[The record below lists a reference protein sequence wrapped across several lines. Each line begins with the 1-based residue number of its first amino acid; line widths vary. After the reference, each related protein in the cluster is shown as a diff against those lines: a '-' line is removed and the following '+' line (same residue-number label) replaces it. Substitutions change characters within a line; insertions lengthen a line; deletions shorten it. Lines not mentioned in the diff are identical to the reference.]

1 MKTVNKGTR
10 IALICVVCLY
20 VWAGRMQAQQSGD
33 IVWSDIFESSIASG
47 QDRQIIP
54 AQYRAL
60 GLNMNALTGI
70 LDQALMEGSL
80 TVRTSPITV
89 SLPLPGGAFG
99 RFRIV
104 ESPIMAP
111 GLAGRYQEIRTYMGQ
126 GIDDPTASVRFDVT
140 PAGFHAMIL
149 SAEQTVYIDPYSRG
163 NTHNYISYFKKDLR
177 LDASKHFEE
186 IGIDDPNGEMATEI
200 SRLVAGGKAAHVI
213 GEQLRTYRLA
223 LACTGEYAT
232 FHGGTVPQALAA
244 MVTAMNRVDGVYERE
259 VAIRMVLIAN
269 NDLIVYTNAATD
281 PYTNNNG
288 STMLGQNQT
297 NLDNV
302 IGSANYDIGHVFST
316 GGGGI
321 AGLGV
326 VCRSSQKA
334 RGVTGLSSPIGDPFY
349 IDYVAHEMGHQ
360 FGANH
365 PFNSIT
371 SSCGGGNRNASTA
384 YEPGSGTT
392 IMAYAGICGA
402 DDIQQHSDDYFH
414 VISIDEIVA
423 YTTGGSGNGCPVITT
438 TGNSAPTVS
447 VGPGGTTIPL
457 GTSFFMT
464 GSASDPDADTLT
476 YCWEEFDL
484 GPGGS
489 PNAPSGNAPI
499 FRSFKGTRNPTRTFP
514 RLSDILNNTQ
524 TIGEILP
531 SYARNLSFR
540 LIARDNRAGGGG
552 VGRSSAV
559 TIGVN
564 GTAGPFA
571 VTSPTS
577 WLINSTDTVKWGVA
591 NTNIPP
597 INCATVN
604 ILLSTDG
611 GQSFPMTLA
620 ASTPNDGAEPVAV
633 PSIHTLTAR
642 IRVEAV
648 GNIFFD
654 ISNAN
659 FSIGLVQTPSLLS
672 PQNNVI
678 NLPNSLTFLWRSV
691 SSATMYHVQVS
702 SSPAFTTT
710 IVNDSTMTD
719 TSRSVT
725 GLGFNSTYYWR
736 VRGKNGSEASG
747 WTEVWNFR
755 TAPAPPATPT
765 LTSPPNNATNQPS
778 TLTLQWGIVIGATS
792 FHVQVSAD
800 SLFAATIVNDSTVA
814 TTQRSVTVST
824 GTRYYWRVGARNAGG
839 PGAFSATWNFTTTL
853 TSVSDR
859 SGIPSQFALTQNY
872 PNPFNPSTVI
882 EFALPHEAFV
892 TLEIC
897 NLLGERVALLVE
909 GKKSAG
915 YYSES
920 FNAQGLAS
928 GLYFYRL
935 KAGSFVETRKF
946 ILLR

>member
-1 MKTVNKGTR
+1 MYTQR
-10 IALICVVCLY
+10 SDDLL
-20 VWAGRMQAQQSGD
+20 WRD
-33 IVWSDIFESSIASG
+33 IRESSIATSR
-47 QDRQIIP
+47 DRQIIP
-54 AQYRAL
+54 TQYRAL
-60 GLNMNALTGI
+60 ALNMNALFGI
-70 LDQALMEGSL
+70 LNQAPMEGSL
-80 TVRTSPITV
+80 ALPTSRV
-89 SLPLPGGAFG
+89 MLSLPLPGGAFG

-111 GLAGRYQEIRTYMGQ
+111 ELSVKYPEVRTFLGQ
-126 GIDDPTASVRFDVT
+126 GVDDPASSVRFDVT
-140 PAGFHAMIL
+140 PAGLHAMIL
-149 SAEQTVYIDPYSRG
+149 FAEHTVYIDPYSRG
-163 NTHNYISYFKKDLR
+163 DTRNYISYFKKDLLLNGGR
-177 LDASKHFEE
+177 RFEE
-186 IGIDDPNGEMATEI
+186 IGIDDLDGEMATEI
-200 SRLVAGGKAAHVI
+200 SRLIASGKAMHVI

-232 FHGGTVPQALAA
+232 FHGGTVPLALAA

-269 NDLIVYTNAATD
+269 NDQIIYTNAATD

-326 VCRSSQKA
+326 VCRSNQKA

-365 PFNSIT
+365 PFNSVT
-371 SSCGGGNRNASTA
+371 SNCGGGNRNASTA

-402 DDIQQHSDDYFH
+402 DDIQPHSDDYFH

-423 YTTGGSGNGCPVITT
+423 YTTGGSGNSCPVITT

-447 VGPGGTTIPL
+447 VGPGGTTIPF

-464 GSASDPDADTLT
+464 GSASDPDGDTLT

-484 GPGGS
+484 GPAGS
-489 PNAPSGNAPI
+489 PNTPSGNAPI
-499 FRSFKGTRNPTRTFP
+499 FRSFLGTRNPTRTFP

-540 LIARDNRAGGGG
+540 LTARDNRAGGGG
-552 VGRSSAV
+552 VGRSSIV

-564 GTAGPFA
+564 STAGPFA
-571 VTSPTS
+571 VNSPTS
-577 WLINSTDTVKWGVA
+577 WLINSTDTVKWSVA

-597 INCATVN
+597 INCVTVN

-620 ASTPNDGAEPVAV
+620 SNTPNDGAEPVTV
-633 PSIHTLTAR
+633 PNIHTLSAR
-642 IRVEAV
+642 VKVEAV

-659 FSIGLVQTPSLLS
+659 FSIGLVQAPSLISPPNNATNLS
-672 PQNNVI
+672 
-678 NLPNSLTFLWRSV
+678 NSLTLLWRTV
-691 SSATMYHVQVS
+691 SSATLYHLQVS
-702 SSPAFTTT
+702 SLPTFTTT
-710 IVNDSTMTD
+710 IINDSTMTD

-736 VRGKNGSEASG
+736 VRGRNGSEASG

-765 LTSPPNNATNQPS
+765 LTSPPNNSTNQPS

-792 FHVQVSAD
+792 FHVQVAVD
-800 SLFAATIVNDSTVA
+800 SLFATTIVNDSAVA
-814 TTQRSVTVST
+814 ATQRIVTVSL
-824 GTRYYWRVGARNAGG
+824 GTRYYWRVRGRNAGG

-859 SGIPSQFALTQNY
+859 FGIPNEFALTQNY

-882 EFALPHEAFV
+882 EFALPREAFV
-892 TLEIC
+892 TLEVC
-897 NLLGERVALLVE
+897 NLLGERVAVLVD
-909 GKKSAG
+909 GKRPAG

-920 FNAQGLAS
+920 FSADGLAS

-946 ILLR
+946 MLLR